1 MVYFIPTYVLAVL
14 CVLVDVM
21 RHILQDEKGFPGLMW
36 NVTVTEIVMIKPDL
50 LYLRAFTK
58 NLLFFISISDDWF
71 QESFNPKYVQG

>member
-1 MVYFIPTYVLAVL
+1 MPTYVLAVL

-36 NVTVTEIVMIKPDL
+36 NVTVTEIEMIKHINVKEDNTDL
-50 LYLRAFTK
+50 LSELWVYVRSFTK

-71 QESFNPKYVQG
+71 